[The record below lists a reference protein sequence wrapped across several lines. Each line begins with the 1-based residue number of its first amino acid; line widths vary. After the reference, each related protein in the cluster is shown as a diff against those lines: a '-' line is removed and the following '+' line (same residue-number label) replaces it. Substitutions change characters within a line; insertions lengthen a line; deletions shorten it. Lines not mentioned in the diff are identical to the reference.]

1 MRGEFGWEGE
11 RLGLMES
18 QLLNSTNLASRKKI
32 LARLHQLH
40 NNLIEM
46 LQQTLIT
53 KVFYL
58 LWDLVVIEKDQVE
71 GSIATMRTED

>member
-1 MRGEFGWEGE
+1 
-11 RLGLMES
+11 MES

>member
-1 MRGEFGWEGE
+1 
-11 RLGLMES
+11 MES

-46 LQQTLIT
+46 LQQTLCT
-53 KVFYL
+53 KKFFYL

>member
-1 MRGEFGWEGE
+1 M
-11 RLGLMES
+11 GLMES

-71 GSIATMRTED
+71 GSITTMRTEG